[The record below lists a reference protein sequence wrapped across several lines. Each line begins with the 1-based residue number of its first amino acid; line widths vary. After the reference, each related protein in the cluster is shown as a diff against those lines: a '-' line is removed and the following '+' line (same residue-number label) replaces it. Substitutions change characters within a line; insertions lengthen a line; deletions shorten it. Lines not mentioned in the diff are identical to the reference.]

1 MHDLQKIIDENCY
14 FQGVD
19 ANSIVVGG
27 VALGFAA
34 GTGLTG
40 VAGITLYNIIYTIH
54 YIIQCNTIYIFG
66 CYH

>member
-1 MHDLQKIIDENCY
+1 MIYKKNNDYNCY
-14 FQGVD
+14 LQGVD

-40 VAGITLYNIIYTIH
+40 VAGIIQ
-54 YIIQCNTIYIFG
+54 YIT
-66 CYH
+66 